1 MHRISFF
8 VGTAAIVAGLGMGHE
23 AHAATSPRL
32 NFQNAAGFCQPAL
45 PAYEGSIRKRPTA
58 VANEGSSNAFVSC
71 SSLTQAEDSTGISEI
86 YLTLYNRTAA
96 PISATCSLVHS
107 FQAGGA
113 IVPKTL
119 SIPAND
125 RQFFQWTAAEFGL
138 ESIQFANWSC
148 NLPPGVDVG
157 YSWFMYSEEVGT

>member
-1 MHRISFF
+1 MNCILFHL
-8 VGTAAIVAGLGMGHE
+8 GTAAIVAGLGMVHE

-71 SSLTQAEDSTGISEI
+71 SSLTQAEDSTGMSEI
-86 YLTLYNRTAA
+86 YLVLYNRTAA
-96 PISATCSLVHS
+96 PINATCSLVHS
-107 FQAGGA
+107 YQAGGT
-113 IVPKTL
+113 IIPKTL

-125 RQFFQWTAAEFGL
+125 RAFFQWTAAEVGFP
-138 ESIQFANWSC
+138 SIRFANWSC